1 MQDFGQKISLATC
14 LFGSVG
20 KIEVYSVAKS
30 KSLRLGSSTMPVTV
44 IYYHSV
50 INKAMITTGKP

>member
-1 MQDFGQKISLATC
+1 MLTICKILVKKSAWQL
-14 LFGSVG
+14 G

-50 INKAMITTGKP
+50 INKAMIPTGKR